1 MSYIIQLEN
10 ITKRFPG
17 IVANDHI
24 NINVEQGEIHTLAG
38 ENGAGKSTLMNI
50 MFGLYRPDE
59 GQIYINGKPEDFKS
73 SKDSIRCGIGMVH
86 QHFMLVPKLTVTEN
100 IIAGDEPGSAFCIDR
115 KSAAEEIQKLSD
127 MYGLRINPNE
137 LVGNLTVTEQQ
148 RVEILKVLYRKA
160 EILIFD
166 EPTAVLTPQEID
178 EFCEMLLKLKEKGKT
193 IIFISHKLTEVFRVS
208 DKITVIRLGKVVGTK
223 EVKNT
228 TPEEITEMMV
238 GRSVN
243 LGRRER
249 PDVAGETVLEVLN
262 VDYAKAD
269 GIKKLDGMSFEVKGG
284 EILGVAGIDGNGQHE
299 LVEVICGL
307 RKPTAGTVKFKGND
321 IAKLSIRQRKDGG
334 IACIP
339 EDRQLEGLVLDY
351 SIQDNL
357 VLGQHHLPKFKKGKF
372 VINHKVVHENAVD
385 KREKF
390 DIRCAGVDV
399 AAGTLS
405 GGNQQKIIIARE
417 ASADPDLLIAVQP
430 TRGLDV
436 GAEEFVHQALYDQR
450 NGGKAVIL
458 ISFELDEIL
467 AVSDRIMVVYK
478 GKVVGIVDGSTAT
491 REQIG
496 AMMLGLTETH
506 KEELKT

>member
-24 NINVEQGEIHTLAG
+24 NIQVEKGEIHTLAG

-50 MFGLYRPDE
+50 MFGLYKPDK
-59 GQIYINGKPEDFKS
+59 GQIYINGKAEEFKS

-100 IIAGDEPGSAFCIDR
+100 VIAGDEPGSSLKIDR
-115 KSAAEEIQKLSD
+115 KSAAEEIKKLAD
-127 MYGLRINPNE
+127 TYGLRIDPNE
-137 LVGNLTVTEQQ
+137 KVANLTVTEQQ

-193 IIFISHKLTEVFRVS
+193 IVFISHKLAEVFRVS
-208 DKITVIRLGKVVGTK
+208 DKITVIRLGKVIGTK
-223 EVKNT
+223 EVKDT

-238 GRSVN
+238 GRSVD
-243 LGRRER
+243 LGRKAR
-249 PDVAGETVLEVLN
+249 PEMNGKKVLEVSG
-262 VDYAKAD
+262 VEYEKTD
-269 GIKKLDGMSFEVKGG
+269 GVKKLDGISFDVKGG

-307 RKPTAGTVKFKGND
+307 AKPTAGSIQFNGKDIGN
-321 IAKLSIRQRKDGG
+321 LSIRQRKDAG
-334 IACIP
+334 IGCIP
-339 EDRQLEGLVLDY
+339 EDRHLEGLVLDY
-351 SIQDNL
+351 SIADNL
-357 VLGQHHLPKFKKGKF
+357 ILGQHHLPKFKKGKF
-372 VINHKVVHENAVD
+372 VSNHKLIHKNAL
-385 KREKF
+385 EKKEAF
-390 DIRCAGVDV
+390 DIRCAAVDV
-399 AAGTLS
+399 PAGTLS

-417 ASADPDLLIAVQP
+417 VSANPDLLIAVQP

-436 GAEEFVHQALYDQR
+436 GAEEFVHQSLYEQR
-450 NGGKAVIL
+450 NNGKAVLL

-467 AVSDRIMVVYK
+467 AVSDRIMVLHE
-478 GKVVGIVDGSTAT
+478 GKIVGIVDGNLAT

-496 AMMLGLTETH
+496 AMMLGLKET
-506 KEELKT
+506 KEGGV